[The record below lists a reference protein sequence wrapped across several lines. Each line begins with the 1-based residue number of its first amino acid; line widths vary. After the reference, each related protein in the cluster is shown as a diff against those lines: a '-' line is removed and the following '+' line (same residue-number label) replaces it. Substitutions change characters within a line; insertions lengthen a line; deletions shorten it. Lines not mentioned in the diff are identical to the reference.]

1 MQFIKKIPLIHFYKN
16 MLCSQLSSINA
27 MIKINTDILPAGAD
41 AYIVGGSIR
50 DILLGR
56 PPADYDIAVPENPAK
71 LAAQIAAKTG
81 GHLVEIGKE
90 DQQILRVVSP
100 RHIVDVAPLSGPTI
114 ESDLNKRDFT
124 IDAMA
129 CHLSSGEIIDPL
141 KGRTDLSLKRV
152 RMVSSGIFAKDPI
165 RLLRAF
171 RIAALL
177 GFEIEARTAATIR
190 DQAARI
196 QQSAGERIRTEL
208 FTLFEVP
215 QSHPYLVRMADAGL
229 LLAVFP
235 EMIALR
241 GCRQNR
247 HHAHDVFDHTLCA
260 YHHLERLIPEF
271 RMPPT
276 ASKVRTDAFMPSRA
290 AGMLKCA
297 VLLHDVGKPPART
310 VAADGSVH
318 FFGHAKKSADMAETI
333 GLRLKFSRRQQ
344 QFLDFIIRNHL
355 RPLSLFTARR
365 NNALSPKGLARF
377 FLTCGDNTPFLL
389 LHALADSQAKKNDP
403 DNDDFKAFVRDLLQ
417 RYFTDFK
424 PLQIKP
430 PLITGADLIGEF
442 NLIPSPRFKKILAAV
457 EAARLSKTV
466 KSRGEA
472 LQLVEDILAG
482 K

>member
-1 MQFIKKIPLIHFYKN
+1 
-16 MLCSQLSSINA
+16 
-27 MIKINTDILPAGAD
+27 MIKPISDILPAAGD

-50 DILLGR
+50 DILLDR
-56 PPADYDIAVPENPAK
+56 SPTDYDIAVPGSPAK
-71 LAAQIAAKTG
+71 FAAQLAAKIN
-81 GHLVEIGKE
+81 GHLVEIGKA

-100 RHIVDVAPLSGPTI
+100 QHLIDVAPLSGPTI

-129 CHLSSGEIIDPL
+129 YHLSSGELIDPL
-141 KGRTDLSLKRV
+141 NGRRDLSLKQV
-152 RMVSSGIFAKDPI
+152 RMVSGDVFSKDPI

-177 GFEIEARTAATIR
+177 GFGIEARTAAAIR
-190 DQAARI
+190 DEAARI
-196 QQSAGERIRTEL
+196 QQSAGERIRSEL

-215 QSHPYLVRMADAGL
+215 QSHPYLVQMAESGL
-229 LLAVFP
+229 LFAVFP

-247 HHAHDVFDHTLCA
+247 HHIHDVFDHTLWTYRC
-260 YHHLERLIPEF
+260 LERLISEF
-271 RMPPT
+271 
-276 ASKVRTDAFMPSRA
+276 SMPSSASGVDAGTFAAAA

-310 VAADGSVH
+310 VAANGSVH
-318 FFGHAKKSADMAETI
+318 FFDHAHKSADMAGAI
-333 GLRLKFSRRQQ
+333 AARLKCSRRQQ

-355 RPLSLFTARR
+355 RPLSLFEAHR
-365 NNALSPKGLARF
+365 NNNLTPGSLTRF
-377 FLTCGDNTPFLL
+377 YLTCGDNAPFLL

-403 DNDDFKAFVRDLLQ
+403 ENADFRAFVMNLLQ
-417 RYFTDFK
+417 RYFADFK
-424 PLQIKP
+424 PIRLKP
-430 PLITGADLIGEF
+430 PLITGADLITEF

-457 EAARLSKTV
+457 EEARLSKKLTTR
-466 KSRGEA
+466 KEA
-472 LQLVEDILAG
+472 LQLVEDILAA